1 MEKGKAYLGMSENQ
15 PPASFTIMKTPTF
28 KDGEYPNI
36 DDLGD
41 QVFYGES
48 DPASTLFGWA
58 IVQTMVC
65 RGQSSMMIFNTQ
77 EQVAMPNGARLGKP

>member
-1 MEKGKAYLGMSENQ
+1 MEKGKPYWGMSENQ

-28 KDGEYPNI
+28 KDGEYPCA

-58 IVQTMVC
+58 IVNVLIN
-65 RGQSSMMIFNTQ
+65 RGQSVMMIFNTD
-77 EQVAMPNGARLGKP
+77 EQIIMPSGAGLGKP